1 MKSHTQIFV
10 SEGHLIDSGIM
21 TKILNLIVA
30 GEAEYQVLKFEMG
43 KNNLAPSHLEIEVR
57 CDSAEKLAI
66 LTAKLVNLG
75 CYEKITKE
83 AVLKPAIKDGAV
95 PDDFYSS
102 TNLKTLV
109 YHENKWR
116 EVEEQRMDGV
126 LVYEQERFKCRK
138 LRYVKKGDPIV
149 CGSDS
154 IRLIPEF
161 RERTSEGF
169 GFMLNDVSSE
179 RSVQVTIEKIAQEM
193 KRIRSQ
199 GGKIMLVA
207 GPVVIHTGGAGALA
221 ALIQNDYVQGLL
233 TGNALAVHDIEAVL
247 YGTSLGIELKT
258 GKPVDEGHRNHMRA
272 INQINHYGSIAKAVA
287 AGKLPGGVMQ
297 AVVQKGIPYV
307 LAGSLRDDG
316 PLPETVT
323 DMIQAQEQYQA
334 IAKEAAM
341 IIMLSSM
348 LHSIATGNMIP
359 ARIKTIC
366 VDINPAV
373 VTKLIDRGSAQAI
386 GVVTDVGLFV
396 RSLAEKLGV
405 L

>member
-1 MKSHTQIFV
+1 MKKHTQIFV

-30 GEAEYQVLKFEMG
+30 EQAEYQVLKFEMG
-43 KNNLAPSHLEIEVR
+43 RNNLAPSHLEIEVR
-57 CDSAEKLAI
+57 CDQAEKFET

-83 AVLKPAIKDGAV
+83 AVLKPAGKDATV

-109 YHENKWR
+109 YHENKWH
-116 EVEEQRMDGV
+116 EVEGQRMDGV
-126 LVYEQERFKCRK
+126 LVFEQGRFKCRK
-138 LRYVKKGDPIV
+138 LRNVKKGDAVV

-161 RERTSEGF
+161 RERSSEEF

-179 RSVQVTIEKIAQEM
+179 RSVRVTIEKIAQEI
-193 KRIRSQ
+193 KRIRAQ
-199 GGKIMLVA
+199 GGKIIVVS

-221 ALIQNDYVQGLL
+221 ALIRNDYVQGLL

-247 YGTSLGIELKT
+247 YGTSLGIDLQT

-272 INQINHYGSIAKAVA
+272 INQINHYGSIAAAVA
-287 AGKLPGGVMQ
+287 AGLLTDGVMQ
-297 AVVQKGIPYV
+297 AVIQKKIPYV

-323 DMIQAQEQYQA
+323 DMIEAQEQYQA
-334 IAKEAAM
+334 IVKEAAM

>member
-1 MKSHTQIFV
+1 MKSHTQVFV
-10 SEGHLIDSGIM
+10 SEGHLIDSGIL

-30 GEAEYQVLKFEMG
+30 EEAEYQVLKFEMG
-43 KNNLAPSHLEIEVR
+43 KNNLAPSQLEIEVH
-57 CDSAEKLAI
+57 CDSREKLEI
-66 LTAKLVNLG
+66 ITAKLVHLG

-83 AVLKPAIKDGAV
+83 AVLKPAIKDGSV

-109 YHENKWR
+109 YYKNQWHT
-116 EVEEQRMDGV
+116 VEDQRMDGV
-126 LVYEQERFKCRK
+126 LVYEEGHFKCKK
-138 LRYVKKGDPIV
+138 LRYVKKDDPVV

-161 RERTSEGF
+161 RERSSEEF

-179 RSVQVTIEKIAQEM
+179 RSVRVTIEKIAREIN
-193 KRIRSQ
+193 RIRSQ
-199 GGKIMLVA
+199 GGKIIVVA
-207 GPVVIHTGGAGALA
+207 GPVVIHTGGAEALA
-221 ALIQNDYVQGLL
+221 ALIRNDYVHGLL
-233 TGNALAVHDIEAVL
+233 SGNALAVHDIEAVL
-247 YGTSLGIELKT
+247 FGTSLGIDLKT

-272 INQINHYGSIAKAVA
+272 INQINYYGSIAKAVA
-287 AGKLPGGVMQ
+287 AGKLTGGVMQ
-297 AVVQKGIPYV
+297 AVVQKGIPCV

-334 IAKEAAM
+334 IAKEAAL
-341 IIMLSSM
+341 IIMLASM

-396 RSLAEKLGV
+396 RSLAEKLEV
-405 L
+405 M